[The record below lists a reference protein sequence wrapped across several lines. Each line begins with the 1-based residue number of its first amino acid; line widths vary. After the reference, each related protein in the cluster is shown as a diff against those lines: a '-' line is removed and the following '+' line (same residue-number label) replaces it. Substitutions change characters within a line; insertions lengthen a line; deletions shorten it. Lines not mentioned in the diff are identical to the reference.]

1 MLTRMQWIAQRGS
14 MGRAAHKP
22 STCTVVLCV
31 AFSALKRMLSTP
43 FCSVCNRRFQ
53 FEFLLLVV
61 FLTCFLVSRSAGA
74 TGRVAGL
81 RILTA
86 TRAAIDRLASDG
98 GHPAGPAPPA
108 KERAP
113 PEKLYLCRGSS
124 EDSGGNAGNASWVAR
139 SDMSVIG
146 RAQAEGVAPRA
157 SEVSAVMR
165 ACVRLGH
172 AGTALRLF
180 DQMLAK
186 GAAPDAHLIRKPIS
200 DKFFKL
206 VADNLDAKRL
216 QEDGL
221 RLLDLVQVHGL
232 APSITTQNCLIIA
245 WRSKLPESVVK
256 YFLDMKSTGVLIS
269 RLAYQSILMF
279 HERSD
284 PEFALKIYDEMEM
297 LGIKTDKVG
306 YNAMLGA
313 CLQLGMHD
321 DARQLLMQMAERTLV
336 PDTKSY
342 SVMLPARR
350 TAPFSN
356 VPRLAPLLDRW
367 EEIVSVC

>member
-1 MLTRMQWIAQRGS
+1 MAGQTRRRSCPPWGLQGS
-14 MGRAAHKP
+14 AADV
-22 STCTVVLCV
+22 TV
-31 AFSALKRMLSTP
+31 
-43 FCSVCNRRFQ
+43 
-53 FEFLLLVV
+53 
-61 FLTCFLVSRSAGA
+61 
-74 TGRVAGL
+74 
-81 RILTA
+81 
-86 TRAAIDRLASDG
+86 ID
-98 GHPAGPAPPA
+98 
-108 KERAP
+108 
-113 PEKLYLCRGSS
+113 
-124 EDSGGNAGNASWVAR
+124 
-139 SDMSVIG
+139 

-165 ACVRLGH
+165 ACIRLGH
-172 AGTALRLF
+172 VGTALKLF

-206 VADNLDAKRL
+206 VADNLDVKRI

-221 RLLDLVQVHGL
+221 RLLDLVQAHGL

-245 WRSKLPESVVK
+245 WKSKLPESVVK
-256 YFLDMKSTGVLIS
+256 YFLDMKSAGVHIS
-269 RLAYQSILMF
+269 RLAYQSILMA

-297 LGIKTDKVG
+297 LGIKTDRVG

-321 DARQLLMQMAERTLV
+321 EARQLLMQMAERTLV
-336 PDTKSY
+336 PDAKSY
-342 SVMLPARR
+342 SVMLASRR
-350 TAPFSN
+350 TVTPLSN

-367 EEIVSVC
+367 EGIVSVC